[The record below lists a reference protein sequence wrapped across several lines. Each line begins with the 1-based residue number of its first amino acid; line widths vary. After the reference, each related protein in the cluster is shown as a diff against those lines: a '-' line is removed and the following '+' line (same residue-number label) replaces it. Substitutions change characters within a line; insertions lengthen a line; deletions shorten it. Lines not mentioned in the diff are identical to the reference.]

1 MPKFV
6 DPTARRL
13 KVGEAVLRVV
23 GARGVE
29 GASFGA
35 IAEEAGL
42 AIGSVRHYFPNHDAV
57 LLFAMQEL
65 ADRVTSRLRGRLE
78 SLAELDVDL
87 GTVEEILA
95 ELLPVNEHR
104 RLEGDVWLAFIA
116 ATRTRPVLAEVAEKA
131 SSGIRA
137 VVGHV
142 LAGAERRGLLRVEDL
157 AVETERLAS
166 LLDGLTLAIIRPPG
180 ISAAMG
186 RGVLRRHLESL
197 APTG

>member
-1 MPKFV
+1 M
-6 DPTARRL
+6 
-13 KVGEAVLRVV
+13 
-23 GARGVE
+23 
-29 GASFGA
+29 
-35 IAEEAGL
+35 
-42 AIGSVRHYFPNHDAV
+42 
-57 LLFAMQEL
+57 
-65 ADRVTSRLRGRLE
+65 
-78 SLAELDVDL
+78 
-87 GTVEEILA
+87 
-95 ELLPVNEHR
+95 NEHR